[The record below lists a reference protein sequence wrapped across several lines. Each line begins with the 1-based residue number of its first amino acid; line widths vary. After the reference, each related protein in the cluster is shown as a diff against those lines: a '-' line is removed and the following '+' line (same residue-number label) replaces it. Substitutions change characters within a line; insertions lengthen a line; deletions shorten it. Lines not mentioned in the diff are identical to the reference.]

1 MTDGSFEEL
10 PVFGIKGKEPE
21 DYNLCVTT
29 SCRVPELTTAA
40 GTDILLLPTL
50 EGKAEKLK

>member
-21 DYNLCVTT
+21 DYNLCVIT
-29 SCRVPELTTAA
+29 SCRVLELTTAA
-40 GTDILLLPTL
+40 GTDRLLLPTL
-50 EGKAEKLK
+50 EGKAEKLT